1 MKRWQVGI
9 LIAIAGVLACLLV
22 AFADPLGLG
31 TDGLGPKKDALL
43 AIGVV
48 LIIAG
53 LVVVV
58 RSRPRDEKQLEEMHH
73 MRG

>member
-1 MKRWQVGI
+1 VTRRLVGT
-9 LIAIAGVLACLLV
+9 LIAIAGIAACALV
-22 AFADPLGLG
+22 VFADQLGLG

-53 LVVVV
+53 LVVVIRA
-58 RSRPRDEKQLEEMHH
+58 RSGEEQLEEMRHL
-73 MRG
+73 RG